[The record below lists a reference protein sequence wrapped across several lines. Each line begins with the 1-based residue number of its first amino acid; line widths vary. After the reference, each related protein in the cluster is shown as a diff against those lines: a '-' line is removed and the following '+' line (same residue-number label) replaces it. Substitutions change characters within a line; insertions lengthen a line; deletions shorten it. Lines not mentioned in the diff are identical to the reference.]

1 MVETCL
7 IEIYGVTRV
16 GNSELWEEVNRVA
29 PKIVLASAS
38 PSRLRLLQN
47 AGINPEVI
55 VSGVFEEDPAYAQL
69 SPREMV
75 IALAIVKAHTVKEK
89 VDFPALIIGCD
100 STFEFEG
107 ESLGK
112 PLSVENAIERARSLR
127 GKSGLLHTGHCII
140 DTEKGIE
147 ISDVATTRV
156 FFADMTDD
164 EIKSYVATGEP
175 LHVAGGFTL
184 DGLSSP
190 FISRIEGESSNVIGL
205 SLPLLRNAVLK
216 LGYRW
221 FDLLS

>member
-1 MVETCL
+1 
-7 IEIYGVTRV
+7 
-16 GNSELWEEVNRVA
+16 VA

-47 AGINPEVI
+47 AGINSEVI

>member
-1 MVETCL
+1 M
-7 IEIYGVTRV
+7 
-16 GNSELWEEVNRVA
+16 A

-75 IALAIVKAHTVKEK
+75 IALAIVKAHTVKDK

>member
-1 MVETCL
+1 M
-7 IEIYGVTRV
+7 
-16 GNSELWEEVNRVA
+16 A

-55 VSGVFEEDPAYAQL
+55 VSGVFEEDSAYAQL

-112 PLSVENAIERARSLR
+112 PLSVENAIERARLLR

-147 ISDVATTRV
+147 ISDIATTRV
-156 FFADMTDD
+156 LFADMTDD